1 VEQIV
6 PSEKIETAPESPAFG
21 RERRSYKRLEMH
33 LPVEVVHVGASPAV
47 PIRSTTRNVSPCGIY
62 FDAPA
67 GLLEVGNEVHFS
79 LSVPPGPGYSPY
91 AGRGT
96 GVADIVRIDALP
108 SAEHETPRVGVAARF
123 SQPLKFAF

>member
-1 VEQIV
+1 V
-6 PSEKIETAPESPAFG
+6 PSQNIESAAELPPFG
-21 RERRSYKRLEMH
+21 CERRGYKRLEMH

-47 PIRSTTRNVSPCGIY
+47 PIRSTTRNLSPSGIY

-67 GLLEVGNEVHFS
+67 GLLQVGNEVHFS

-108 SAEHETPRVGVAARF
+108 HSPDESPRVGVAARF

>member
-1 VEQIV
+1 
-6 PSEKIETAPESPAFG
+6 
-21 RERRSYKRLEMH
+21 MH

-47 PIRSTTRNVSPCGIY
+47 PIRSTTHNVSASGIY

-96 GVADIVRIDALP
+96 GVADIVRIDVLP
-108 SAEHETPRVGVAARF
+108 PGPHDSPRVGVAARF